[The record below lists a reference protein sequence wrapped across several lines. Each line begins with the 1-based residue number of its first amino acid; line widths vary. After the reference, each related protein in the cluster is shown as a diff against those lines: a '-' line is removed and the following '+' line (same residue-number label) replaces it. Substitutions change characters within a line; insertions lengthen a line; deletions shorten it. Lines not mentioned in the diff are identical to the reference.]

1 MRYRS
6 LLLGGFTLGI
16 LLFQIGV
23 AKPQESLEPHVGP
36 ITRERFLSTF
46 EAVVFGNPRNAERV
60 GEVRWEIDGEQFLTK
75 WTIPVRIAVF
85 GAATD
90 AQVSKLNKHAA
101 LLSELTMLPITVL
114 DVRNREDQFFAIQDF
129 EMLAIFSEID
139 DFRALI
145 DLIPIE
151 VRLIEEM
158 DADIRRAVFP
168 TGFSCIG
175 WSFGV
180 GRAEEFAVTFIRSD
194 LVPDEQS
201 ACIVEEIT
209 QLFGLPNDVDGIESV
224 FNDDDRYR
232 ELTELD
238 RDLVRALYDPA
249 MKAGL
254 PRDQAMSVLR
264 QNLRNF

>member
-1 MRYRS
+1 MRFRS
-6 LLLGGFTLGI
+6 MVIGGLTLGM

-23 AKPQESLEPHVGP
+23 AEPQESLEPHVGP
-36 ITRERFLSTF
+36 MTRERFLSIF

-75 WTIPVRIAVF
+75 WTVPIRIAVF

-90 AQVSKLNKHAA
+90 TQVSKLNKHAA

-114 DVRNREDQFFAIQDF
+114 DARNREDQFLAVRDF
-129 EMLAIFSEID
+129 EILAIFSEIN
-139 DFRALI
+139 DFRALT
-145 DLIPIE
+145 DLIPLE
-151 VRLIEEM
+151 VGLIEEM
-158 DADIRRAVFP
+158 DADIRRAAYP
-168 TGFSCIG
+168 MFSCIA
-175 WSFGV
+175 WSFGM
-180 GRAEEFAVTFIRSD
+180 GLEEEFAITFIKSD

-209 QLFGLPNDVDGIESV
+209 QLLGLPNDVDGIESV
-224 FNDDDRYR
+224 FNDDDRHK